1 MSSGAQSEG
10 APAKRVP
17 IRPDLVIEGQPPLL
31 VGSRDRITGQVFF
44 PAEAMNPVTMTEGTL
59 DRHAFQGDG
68 HLVAWTIVA
77 RGLPGFDSP
86 YALATVQL
94 DAGPSLIAQLHAW
107 QGKTLRAGMRVAL
120 AVERIKSEKD
130 GTEVIGPKFVPVEG

>member
-1 MSSGAQSEG
+1 LSAAASSDG
-10 APAKRVP
+10 APAKRVA
-17 IRPDLVIEGQPPLL
+17 IRPDIVVEGNPPLL

-44 PAEAMNPVTMTEGTL
+44 PAEAMNPVAMTEGTL
-59 DRHAFQGDG
+59 DRHTFEGSG
-68 HLVAWTIVA
+68 RLVAWTVVA

-107 QGKTLRAGMRVAL
+107 QGKALRPGMRLAL

-130 GTEVIGPKFVPVEG
+130 GTEVIGPKFVPVED

>member
-1 MSSGAQSEG
+1 MTAAAEG
-10 APAKRVP
+10 TPAKRVP
-17 IRPDLVIEGQPPLL
+17 IRPDLVIEGPPARL
-31 VGSRDRITGQVFF
+31 VGSRDRLTGQVFF

-59 DRHAFQGDG
+59 ERHAFEG
-68 HLVAWTIVA
+68 HARLVAWTVVA

-107 QGKTLRAGMRVAL
+107 QGKTLRAGMRLGL
-120 AVERIKSEKD
+120 AVERIKTEKD
-130 GTEVIGPKFVPVEG
+130 GTEVIGPKFVPLED